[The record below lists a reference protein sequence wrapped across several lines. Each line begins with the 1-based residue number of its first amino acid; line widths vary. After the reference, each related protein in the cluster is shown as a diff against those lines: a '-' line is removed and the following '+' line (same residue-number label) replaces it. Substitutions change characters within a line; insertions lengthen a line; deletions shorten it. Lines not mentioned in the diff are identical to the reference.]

1 MLFISG
7 VVTKA
12 MATNEMDEIDAWKK
26 KLLQIV
32 SDAKKTLG
40 GTLFNKDADF
50 NKKLDALAK
59 EIKG

>member
-1 MLFISG
+1 M
-7 VVTKA
+7 T
-12 MATNEMDEIDAWKK
+12 TNEMDEIDAWKK

-32 SDAKKTLG
+32 SEAKKTLG